1 MNPLYYE
8 IYKELDEKLNYQ
20 HAQWLTDNT
29 PSRISGMG
37 DDRRAAEYLV
47 EQYQSY
53 GLDAKVLDIEIYNS
67 NPIESKLSIT
77 YPEKRE
83 LNSIVCCHIKST
95 PDDGLNLET
104 VYVGPGD
111 YDDYKG
117 IDVRGKAVVAEVSFK
132 PGSPEKARIA
142 AEMGAVALLF
152 ANSAEDDTP
161 DENLICRRAIKSV
174 WGNPT
179 EDTFPKI
186 PQLAAV
192 SISRKDGQYLRG
204 LCQQGTV
211 RINLIALATRSWDY
225 VPQPIAIL
233 RGNEE
238 PDKYVLVN
246 GHLDAWAPGATCNAT
261 GDATMLELARVLAK
275 YRNKIK
281 RSIVFVNWNGHEI
294 AESAGSTWY
303 LDHFWDKMEKDC
315 VGGIYLDSTGL
326 KGSCYY
332 VGNASLEF
340 KRFVEDVV
348 FEVTGDKIEITP
360 LHKFGD
366 QSFYGIGVPSIVG
379 RMAMPV
385 EYVERTH
392 GAILGSWMH
401 TDEDDMTHVDP
412 QNLLKDLQIALGM
425 ILALSNDSILP
436 YDIGAMLKD
445 AKKKIDEEILPDADK
460 RIDIASISQKLNVL
474 IEKNDEFNK
483 IRSSLCDKPVTD
495 EKVRLVNRLVMKIQH
510 SLSYAFYTFTD
521 RFEQDSYDYTPMMY
535 RPIPFLWTAVD
546 LAKLNPDSE
555 EYKIKYTTVLRNRN
569 RVSMAV
575 NEALE
580 YFDLF
585 MALLR

>member
-1 MNPLYYE
+1 M
-8 IYKELDEKLNYQ
+8 
-20 HAQWLTDNT
+20 
-29 PSRISGMG
+29 
-37 DDRRAAEYLV
+37 
-47 EQYQSY
+47 
-53 GLDAKVLDIEIYNS
+53 
-67 NPIESKLSIT
+67 
-77 YPEKRE
+77 
-83 LNSIVCCHIKST
+83 
-95 PDDGLNLET
+95 
-104 VYVGPGD
+104 
-111 YDDYKG
+111 
-117 IDVRGKAVVAEVSFK
+117 
-132 PGSPEKARIA
+132 
-142 AEMGAVALLF
+142 
-152 ANSAEDDTP
+152 
-161 DENLICRRAIKSV
+161 
-174 WGNPT
+174 
-179 EDTFPKI
+179 
-186 PQLAAV
+186 
-192 SISRKDGQYLRG
+192 
-204 LCQQGTV
+204 
-211 RINLIALATRSWDY
+211 
-225 VPQPIAIL
+225 
-233 RGNEE
+233 
-238 PDKYVLVN
+238 LVN

-326 KGSCYY
+326 KGSRYY

-348 FEVTGDKIEITP
+348 FEVTGDKIDITP

-385 EYVERTH
+385 EYVEPTH

-445 AKKKIDEEILPDADK
+445 AKRKIDEEILPDADK
-460 RIDIASISQKLNVL
+460 RIDIASISRKLNVL